1 MKTKVLIL
9 ATVGL
14 ILMLV
19 ASLAAAQSL
28 GDVARQERQKR
39 AKETKKP
46 VKVVTN
52 EDFPAPPPAEEAKPA
67 APSSASEET
76 PAESAEQPAAQPTEQ
91 PAAQTTAEE
100 AAAPPSTEEQKPE
113 DKQKTRE
120 YWQGRFR
127 AAKQRIADA
136 EELQRLA
143 EDELSLLQIQQARE
157 LSPDGQADLEA
168 RVKAKNAELETR
180 RATTAKAR
188 KALEN
193 LEKEFKESGAPTDWS
208 KTD

>member
-9 ATVGL
+9 AAVGL

-19 ASLAAAQSL
+19 GSLAAQSL

-52 EDFPAPPPAEEAKPA
+52 DDFPAPPPAEEAKPA
-67 APSSASEET
+67 ATSSASEET
-76 PAESAEQPAAQPTEQ
+76 PAASAEQPAAQPTEQ

-100 AAAPPSTEEQKPE
+100 AAPPTAEEAKPE
-113 DKQKTRE
+113 DKQKTRD

-143 EDELSLLQIQQARE
+143 EDELSLLQIQQAQE
-157 LSPDGQADLEA
+157 LSPDGQADLEV
-168 RVKAKNAELETR
+168 RVKAKQAELETR

-188 KALEN
+188 KALED
-193 LEKEFKESGAPTDWS
+193 LEKEFKDSGAPTDWS

>member
-1 MKTKVLIL
+1 MKTKILIL
-9 ATVGL
+9 AAVGL

-91 PAAQTTAEE
+91 PAAQSTAEE
-100 AAAPPSTEEQKPE
+100 AAPPTAEEAKPE
-113 DKQKTRE
+113 DKQKTRD

>member
-9 ATVGL
+9 AAVGL

-19 ASLAAAQSL
+19 GSLAAQSL

-46 VKVVTN
+46 VKVITSD
-52 EDFPAPPPAEEAKPA
+52 DFPAPPPAEEAKPA

-100 AAAPPSTEEQKPE
+100 AAPPAAEEAKPE
-113 DKQKTRE
+113 HKQKTRD

-127 AAKQRIADA
+127 AAKQRIVDA

>member
-1 MKTKVLIL
+1 MKTKILIL
-9 ATVGL
+9 AAVGL

-100 AAAPPSTEEQKPE
+100 AAPPTAEEAKPE
-113 DKQKTRE
+113 DKQKTRD

>member
-1 MKTKVLIL
+1 MKTKILIL
-9 ATVGL
+9 AVVGL

-91 PAAQTTAEE
+91 PAAQTTTEE
-100 AAAPPSTEEQKPE
+100 AAPPTAEEQKPE
-113 DKQKTRE
+113 DKQKTRD

-127 AAKQRIADA
+127 AVKQRIADA

-143 EDELSLLQIQQARE
+143 EDELSLLQLQQARE
-157 LSPDGQADLEA
+157 LDPVVKSDLDA
-168 RVKAKNAELETR
+168 RIQAKNTELENK

-188 KALEN
+188 KALED
-193 LEKEFKESGAPTDWS
+193 LQKEFKESGAPAEWS

>member
-1 MKTKVLIL
+1 MKTKILIL
-9 ATVGL
+9 AVVGL
-14 ILMLV
+14 ILTLV
-19 ASLAAAQSL
+19 ASLATAQSL

-52 EDFPAPPPAEEAKPA
+52 EDFPAPAEEPKPA
-67 APSSASEET
+67 TPLSESEAAP
-76 PAESAEQPAAQPTEQ
+76 PESAEQPAAQPTEQ
-91 PAAQTTAEE
+91 PAAQTATEE
-100 AAAPPSTEEQKPE
+100 AAPPPAEEQKPE
-113 DKQKTRE
+113 DKQKTRD

-157 LSPDGQADLEA
+157 LSPDAQADLEA
-168 RVKAKNAELETR
+168 RVKAKKAELETR

-188 KALEN
+188 KALED
-193 LEKEFKESGAPTDWS
+193 LEKEFKDSGAPEEWS

>member
-1 MKTKVLIL
+1 MKTKMLIL
-9 ATVGL
+9 AAVGL
-14 ILMLV
+14 ILMLM
-19 ASLAAAQSL
+19 ASLATAQSL

-52 EDFPAPPPAEEAKPA
+52 EDFPAPAEEPKPA
-67 APSSASEET
+67 TPLSESEAT
-76 PAESAEQPAAQPTEQ
+76 PPESAEQPAAQPTEQ
-91 PAAQTTAEE
+91 PAAQTATEE
-100 AAAPPSTEEQKPE
+100 AAPPPAEEQKPE
-113 DKQKTRE
+113 DKQKTRD

-157 LSPDGQADLEA
+157 LSPDAQADLEA
-168 RVKAKNAELETR
+168 RVKAKKAELETR

-188 KALEN
+188 KALED
-193 LEKEFKESGAPTDWS
+193 LEKEFKDSGAPADWS

>member
-9 ATVGL
+9 AAVGL

-19 ASLAAAQSL
+19 GSLAAQSL

-46 VKVVTN
+46 VKVITSD
-52 EDFPAPPPAEEAKPA
+52 DFPAPPPAEEAKPA

-100 AAAPPSTEEQKPE
+100 AAPPAAEEAKPE
-113 DKQKTRE
+113 HKQKTRD

-127 AAKQRIADA
+127 AAKQRIVDA

-168 RVKAKNAELETR
+168 RVKAKQAELETR

-188 KALEN
+188 KALED
-193 LEKEFKESGAPTDWS
+193 LEKEFKDSGAPTDWS

>member
-1 MKTKVLIL
+1 MKTKMLIL
-9 ATVGL
+9 AAVGL
-14 ILMLV
+14 ILMLM
-19 ASLAAAQSL
+19 ASLTAAQSL

-46 VKVVTN
+46 LKVVTN
-52 EDFPAPPPAEEAKPA
+52 DDFPAPPPAEEAKPA
-67 APSSASEET
+67 AASSASEAT

-91 PAAQTTAEE
+91 PAAQTAAEE
-100 AAAPPSTEEQKPE
+100 AAPPSAEEQKPE
-113 DKQKTRE
+113 DKQKTRD

-188 KALEN
+188 KALED
-193 LEKEFKESGAPTDWS
+193 LEKEFKDSGAPTDWS

>member
-9 ATVGL
+9 AAVGL

-19 ASLAAAQSL
+19 GSLAAQSL

-46 VKVVTN
+46 VKVITSD
-52 EDFPAPPPAEEAKPA
+52 DFPAPPPAEEAKPA

-91 PAAQTTAEE
+91 PAAQSTAEE
-100 AAAPPSTEEQKPE
+100 AAPPTAEEAKPE
-113 DKQKTRE
+113 DKQKTRD

-143 EDELSLLQIQQARE
+143 EDELSLLQIQQAQE
-157 LSPDGQADLEA
+157 LSPDGQADLEV
-168 RVKAKNAELETR
+168 RVKAKQAELETR

-188 KALEN
+188 KALED
-193 LEKEFKESGAPTDWS
+193 LEKEFKDSGAPTDWS

>member
-1 MKTKVLIL
+1 MKTKMLIL
-9 ATVGL
+9 AAVGL
-14 ILMLV
+14 ILMLM

-46 VKVVTN
+46 VKAFTSD
-52 EDFPAPPPAEEAKPA
+52 DFPAPPPAEEAKPA

-76 PAESAEQPAAQPTEQ
+76 PAESAEQPAAQATEQ

-100 AAAPPSTEEQKPE
+100 AAPPTAEEAKPE
-113 DKQKTRE
+113 DKQKTRD

-127 AAKQRIADA
+127 AAKQRIVDA

-168 RVKAKNAELETR
+168 RVKAKSAELETR

>member
-1 MKTKVLIL
+1 MKTKILIL
-9 ATVGL
+9 AAVGL

-91 PAAQTTAEE
+91 PAAQTTTEE
-100 AAAPPSTEEQKPE
+100 AAPPTAEEQKPE
-113 DKQKTRE
+113 DKQKTRD

-127 AAKQRIADA
+127 AVKQRIADA

-143 EDELSLLQIQQARE
+143 EDELSLLQLQQARE
-157 LSPDGQADLEA
+157 LDPVVKSDLDA
-168 RVKAKNAELETR
+168 RIQAKNTELENK

-188 KALEN
+188 KALED
-193 LEKEFKESGAPTDWS
+193 LQKEFKESGAPAEWS

>member
-9 ATVGL
+9 AAVGL

-28 GDVARQERQKR
+28 GDVARRERQKQ

-46 VKVVTN
+46 VKVFTN
-52 EDFPAPPPAEEAKPA
+52 DDIPAPPPAEEAKPA
-67 APSSASEET
+67 EPSSASEGT
-76 PAESAEQPAAQPTEQ
+76 PAESAEQPATQPTEQ

-100 AAAPPSTEEQKPE
+100 AAPPTAEETKPA
-113 DKQKTRE
+113 DKQKTRD

-143 EDELSLLQIQQARE
+143 EDELSLLQLQQARE
-157 LSPDGQADLEA
+157 LDPVVKSDLDA
-168 RVKAKNAELETR
+168 QIQAKNTELESK
-180 RATTAKAR
+180 RAATAKAR
-188 KALEN
+188 KALED
-193 LEKEFKESGAPTDWS
+193 LQKEFKDSGAPEDWS
-208 KTD
+208 RTD

>member
-9 ATVGL
+9 AAVGL

-19 ASLAAAQSL
+19 GSLAAQSL

-46 VKVVTN
+46 VKVITSD
-52 EDFPAPPPAEEAKPA
+52 DFPAPPPAEEAKPA

-100 AAAPPSTEEQKPE
+100 AAPPAAEEAKPE
-113 DKQKTRE
+113 HKQKTRD

-127 AAKQRIADA
+127 AAKQRIVDA

-168 RVKAKNAELETR
+168 RVKAKQAELETR

-188 KALEN
+188 KALED
-193 LEKEFKESGAPTDWS
+193 LEKEFKDSGAPTDLS

>member
-1 MKTKVLIL
+1 MKTKILIL
-9 ATVGL
+9 AAVGL

-91 PAAQTTAEE
+91 PAAQSTAEE
-100 AAAPPSTEEQKPE
+100 AAPPTAEEAKPE
-113 DKQKTRE
+113 DKQKTRD

-168 RVKAKNAELETR
+168 RVKAKSAELETR
-180 RATTAKAR
+180 RTTTAKAR